1 MRTTVLA
8 IALAFIGVLL
18 ALTIHAAVQGGV
30 DVLTALSA
38 LVLVL
43 LGVGIVGAL
52 GHPPQ
57 E

>member
-1 MRTTVLA
+1 MRTAVLA
-8 IALAFIGVLL
+8 VALAFVGVLL
-18 ALTIHAAVQGGV
+18 ALTVHATATGGV
-30 DVLTALSA
+30 DVLTGLSV

>member
-1 MRTTVLA
+1 VRTALLA
-8 IALAFIGVLL
+8 VALAFVGVFL
-18 ALTIHAAVQGGV
+18 ALTIHAVAQSGV
-30 DVLTALSA
+30 DILTALSA

-57 E
+57 R

>member
-1 MRTTVLA
+1 MRTALLA
-8 IALAFIGVLL
+8 TALAFVGVLL
-18 ALTIHAAVQGGV
+18 ALTVHATVQGGV

-52 GHPPQ
+52 RHPP
-57 E
+57 ET